1 MGFLLAQAQD
11 DGGAVD
17 DVIDFDRQ
25 KAIDRAADHLLCGLL
40 EEADH
45 AHFA

>member
-1 MGFLLAQAQD
+1 MGFLLVQAQD
-11 DGGAVD
+11 DGLPVD
-17 DVIDFDRQ
+17 GVIDFERQ
-25 KAIDRAADHLLCGLL
+25 KAIDRAVDHLLCGLL